1 MISQQTRKILEYDR
15 VLEMISG
22 YAVSEEG
29 KARVLSIVPVDD
41 LQFIEDEF
49 NRLSEM
55 ISITTGE
62 ANFRPPETPVLA
74 EQVARLTKPGVVL
87 EEGEIV
93 LFGKLLEGAGQVR
106 SYILRREDSLPML
119 SLLAGQLEP
128 FENLH
133 REINRVF
140 DENNEVRSSAS
151 PVLSKLRKDSR
162 AVRER
167 IEKKLHD
174 ITERLAEEGSVGE
187 NFVTLRQERYVL
199 AILRSE
205 MHSCP
210 GIIQGESAS
219 GNTLFIEPEQVVHLN
234 NRLREIELDIRRE
247 IHRILAGLSAGLE
260 QNREQLKVNIDI
272 LARIDSL
279 YARARYA
286 HEYSCFRPAVNREG
300 EFLLKKARHPLLISR
315 EVQHA
320 QPVVPLD
327 LHLEQKERTLLVS
340 GPNAGGKTVL
350 LKTVG
355 LVSLMAQSGI
365 FPPLNE
371 GSSLPVFEAVITAI
385 GDEQS
390 IDKDLSTFS
399 GHVWDLKQALE
410 NGMPRSLVLLDEVG
424 VGTDPAEGAALA
436 SAVLE
441 RLTRLGCLTLCTTH
455 YGELKL
461 LFELIPGLVNGSL
474 EFDTEKMKPAFIFR
488 KGIPGQSYGL
498 AIAKNIGLDQS
509 VLARAEEY
517 MTGAVVNIN
526 QYIARL
532 EDQQKKLTRQ
542 LEAVEAERAEI
553 ERRARALED
562 EKGLLDQRADELEE
576 LEKSFEDRMSE
587 RLRQELLQ
595 ARKEV
600 EGVIA
605 RLEREYAERENAR
618 EAARTARSAIEN
630 RIREMKH
637 PSSAPDARE
646 IAAEK
651 RAEPISVGDRVKVA
665 HLALEGEV
673 VDGPDRSGK
682 YTVVAGRAR
691 MSITGEELR
700 KIGRRKSRQQRV
712 AFDLSSIGSDSD
724 TAEVSNKL
732 DLRGM
737 RADEIGQELDRFLSG
752 AVMSGLTQ
760 VLVVH
765 GKGTGALRAKVA
777 ELLTEDKRVESF
789 HPGAWNEGGIGATVV
804 SLAH

>member
-300 EFLLKKARHPLLISR
+300 EFLLKKARHPLLLSR

>member
-691 MSITGEELR
+691 MSITGEELQ

>member
-29 KARVLSIVPVDD
+29 KARVMSIVPVDD

-55 ISITTGE
+55 ISSTTGE

-74 EQVARLTKPGVVL
+74 EQVSRLTKPGVVL

-279 YARARYA
+279 YARASYV

-300 EFLLKKARHPLLISR
+300 ELLLKKARHPLLISR

-542 LEAVEAERAEI
+542 LEAVEDERAEI

-618 EAARTARSAIEN
+618 EAARTARRAIEN

-651 RAEPISVGDRVKVA
+651 RAEPIAVGDRVKVA

-673 VDGPDRSGK
+673 VDGPGSSGK

-691 MSITGEELR
+691 MSIPGEELR
-700 KIGRRKSRQQRV
+700 KIGSGKSRQQRV

-737 RADEIGQELDRFLSG
+737 RADEIGQDLDRFLSG

-777 ELLTEDKRVESF
+777 ELLAEDKRVESF

>member
-1 MISQQTRKILEYDR
+1 MVNQQTRKILEYDR
-15 VLEMISG
+15 VLKIISE
-22 YAVSEEG
+22 YAVSTEG

-74 EQVARLTKPGVVL
+74 KQMARLTKPGVVL
-87 EEGEIV
+87 EAGGIV
-93 LFGKLLEGAGQVR
+93 LFGKLFEGAGQVR
-106 SYILRREDSLPML
+106 SYIMRREDSLPML
-119 SLLAGQLEP
+119 SLLAGQLDP
-128 FENLH
+128 FEELH
-133 REINRVF
+133 REINHVF

-151 PVLSKLRKDSR
+151 PILSKLRKDSR

-174 ITERLAEEGSVGE
+174 ITDRLAEQGSAGE

-199 AILRSE
+199 AILRNE

-247 IHRILAGLSAGLE
+247 IHRILAGLSASLA

-272 LARIDSL
+272 LVQIDSL

-286 HEYSCFRPAVNREG
+286 NQYSCFRPALNREG
-300 EFLLKKARHPLLISR
+300 ELLLKKARHPLLISR

-320 QPVVPLD
+320 QPVVPLE
-327 LHLEQKERTLLVS
+327 LHLEQKERTLLIS

-365 FPPLNE
+365 FPPVNE
-371 GSSLPVFEAVITAI
+371 GSSLPLFDEVITAI

-410 NGMPRSLVLLDEVG
+410 DGTPRSLILLDEVG

-441 RLTRLGCLTLCTTH
+441 RLTSLGCLTLCTTH

-474 EFDTEKMKPAFIFR
+474 EFDTERMKPSFVFR

-532 EDQQKKLTRQ
+532 DDQQKKLTRQ
-542 LEAVEAERAEI
+542 LETVEAERVEI

-562 EKGLLDQRADELEE
+562 KKGFLDQRADELEE
-576 LEKSFEDRMSE
+576 LEKSFEDRMAE
-587 RLRQELLQ
+587 HLRQELLQ

-600 EGVIA
+600 EQVIA
-605 RLEREYAERENAR
+605 RLEREYAEGENAR
-618 EAARTARSAIEN
+618 EAARTARRALEG
-630 RIREMKH
+630 RIREMKDSH
-637 PSSAPDARE
+637 SALATRK
-646 IAAEK
+646 IVAEK
-651 RAEPISVGDRVKVA
+651 RAEPIAVGDRVKVA
-665 HLALEGEV
+665 HLGLEGEV
-673 VDGPDRSGK
+673 VDGPDSSCK

-691 MSITGEELR
+691 MSIHGEELQ
-700 KIGRRKSRQQRV
+700 KIDHGKSREQRV
-712 AFDLSSIGSDSD
+712 AFDLSSIGSTSD
-724 TAEVSNKL
+724 TAEVSDKL

-737 RADEIGQELDRFLSG
+737 RVDEIGQELDRFLTG
-752 AVMSGLTQ
+752 ADMSGLTQ

-765 GKGTGALRAKVA
+765 GKGTGALRAKVS
-777 ELLTEDKRVESF
+777 ELLAVDKRVESF

-804 SLAH
+804 SLAQ

>member
-618 EAARTARSAIEN
+618 EAARTARRAIEN

-673 VDGPDRSGK
+673 VDGPDSSGK

-700 KIGRRKSRQQRV
+700 KIGRGKSRQQRV